1 MMKWAPRRLQSQLML
16 LTASALVVTIVLHAA
31 YTLHE
36 QTEISRGS
44 IENQA
49 NAMARS
55 LAIASTNPMVLGALD
70 TLDEL
75 LERSADFPDVLE
87 LRIGDAKGRVLSHFR
102 HDPDRGVKRVIDA
115 ISARLAPPVSTSPT
129 FQSARIDGQGRMVVW
144 YPVRAGSL
152 LGWVRVDFS
161 MAATENIRRRIWLS
175 TLIVAAF
182 SMVASSVLLL
192 LFLRRPMRALERA
205 RKFAVTLGH
214 SDGKLL
220 MQIPAP
226 IEIED
231 METAL
236 NYASLS
242 LHEQRQKLAANIESL
257 QANEAV
263 ILDRTEQLNAIFIL
277 SPDGFVSFDR
287 GNCVKYAN
295 PAFLR
300 MSGFAESDILGL
312 DEAAFSAQLAQGCVS
327 PNLFPGVAALRGA
340 QRLDPVDTPVD
351 ARPATR
357 KLIELAS
364 PQQRFLDVGLR
375 LSLATTVSQILYFR
389 DVTHETEVDRLKSE
403 FLATAAHELR
413 TPMAS
418 IFGFSELLLM
428 EDFDAATQ
436 REFLETIHNNSQL
449 MANLINELLD
459 LARIEARRGKDF
471 KIEHLDA
478 AVILQE
484 IIAGFKAPA
493 QRMSPILH
501 LGVAPC
507 WLRGDRG
514 KLTQAVNNVLSN
526 AYKYSPEG
534 SSVEVTLL
542 QSFDP
547 ARAGIRIVDQG
558 IGMTQAQ
565 LERVGER
572 FYRADTSGS
581 VLGTGLGMSIVK
593 EILQLHG
600 GQVAI
605 DSLPGLGTS
614 VTLWLPAED
623 S

>member
-1 MMKWAPRRLQSQLML
+1 MKWAPRRLQAQLML

-31 YTLHE
+31 YTLSE
-36 QTEISRGS
+36 QTAISRGS

-55 LAIASTNPMVLGALD
+55 LAFASADPMVLGSLD

-75 LERSADFPDVLE
+75 LERSANVPDVLE
-87 LRIGDAKGRVLSHFR
+87 LRIGDAEGRVLSHFR

-115 ISARLAPPVSTSPT
+115 TSARLAPPASTGPT
-129 FQSARIDGQGRMVVW
+129 LQSARIDGQGRMVVW
-144 YPVRAGSL
+144 YPVSAGSL

-161 MAATENIRRRIWLS
+161 TAATDNIRRRIWLS

-182 SMVASSVLLL
+182 SLVASSVLLF
-192 LFLRRPMRALERA
+192 LFLRRPMRALENA
-205 RKFAVTLGH
+205 RNFAVALDH

-220 MQIPAP
+220 TQMPAP

-263 ILDRTEQLNAIFIL
+263 ILDRTEQLDAIFFL

-287 GNCVKYAN
+287 ERRVKYAN

-300 MSGFAESDILGL
+300 MSGFAESDVLGL
-312 DEAAFSAQLAQGCVS
+312 DEAAFSTRLAQGCV
-327 PNLFPGVAALRGA
+327 PPHVFPGVAALRSTQGP
-340 QRLDPVDTPVD
+340 DPVDTPGGGRV
-351 ARPATR
+351 AAR
-357 KLIELAS
+357 KLIELSS
-364 PQQRFLDVGLR
+364 PRQRILDVGLR
-375 LSLATTVSQILYFR
+375 LSQATTVSQILYFR

-428 EDFDAATQ
+428 EEFDAATQ
-436 REFLETIHNNSQL
+436 HEFLETIHNNSQL

-459 LARIEARRGKDF
+459 LVRIEARRGKDF

-478 AVILQE
+478 TLILRE
-484 IIAGFKAPA
+484 IVAGFKAPA
-493 QRMSPILH
+493 QRVSPTLV
-501 LGVAPC
+501 LSEAPC

-526 AYKYSPEG
+526 AYKYSADG
-534 SSVEVTLL
+534 SGVEVTLL
-542 QSFDP
+542 RSSDP

-558 IGMTQAQ
+558 IGMTPAQ

-572 FYRADTSGS
+572 FYRADTSGT

-600 GQVAI
+600 GQVAM
-605 DSLPGLGTS
+605 DSQPGLGTS